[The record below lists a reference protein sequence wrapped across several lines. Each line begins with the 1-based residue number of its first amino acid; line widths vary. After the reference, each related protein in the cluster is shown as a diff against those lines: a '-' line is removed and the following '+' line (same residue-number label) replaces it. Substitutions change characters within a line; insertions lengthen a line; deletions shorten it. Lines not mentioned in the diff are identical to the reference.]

1 MLTTKSRLPWQQH
14 QCSRYDPSKKTK
26 IAADASSYGL
36 GAVLLQEEEPGTWK
50 PVSFISRSMTATE
63 SKYAQIEKEA
73 LAVTWA
79 CERSSNY
86 IIGKSITIETDH
98 KPLVPLLTKHTIDKL
113 PPRLQRY
120 KMRLIRFHIKD
131 VQHVPW
137 KLHYTADTLSRKI
150 AEQQTS
156 QPVIEEDQ
164 MNAYVSSMIKA
175 LPASDSKLREIQQAQ
190 DQDKVCLE
198 IKKQCLNGWPEKTQV
213 SNAVKPYWQVRG
225 ELTIVQGLLLKGT
238 RLVIPASMQRQST
251 KYTKDTKVSPNAEN
265 ELRYLFGGQ
274 DSAHKSKNWSK
285 TAQHAAN
292 TDNSIQNHSCQRH
305 FLNDRGNWSQ
315 PTSSFYLLVADY
327 YSRYVEVV
335 ALPKSTSSSTV
346 IQALKT
352 IYARHGVPD
361 EVRSDNGPQ
370 YHSEEF
376 AQFAKEWGFKHT
388 TSSPRYPQANGEVE
402 RAVRTVK
409 GILKKEK
416 LGPNKGAVGIQIYTN
431 SKWIL
436 TSRTPYG
443 KKDKVNNSN
452 HCKFTK
458 IGTLSCYY
466 RYINVLRGQFK
477 KQKHSWGTSKVLNK
491 QCCHSFLPF

>member
-1 MLTTKSRLPWQQH
+1 
-14 QCSRYDPSKKTK
+14 
-26 IAADASSYGL
+26 
-36 GAVLLQEEEPGTWK
+36 
-50 PVSFISRSMTATE
+50 
-63 SKYAQIEKEA
+63 
-73 LAVTWA
+73 
-79 CERSSNY
+79 
-86 IIGKSITIETDH
+86 
-98 KPLVPLLTKHTIDKL
+98 
-113 PPRLQRY
+113 
-120 KMRLIRFHIKD
+120 
-131 VQHVPW
+131 
-137 KLHYTADTLSRKI
+137 
-150 AEQQTS
+150 
-156 QPVIEEDQ
+156 

-198 IKKQCLNGWPEKTQV
+198 IKKQCLNGWPEKNQV

-225 ELTIVQGLLLKGT
+225 ELTIAQGLVLKGT
-238 RLVIPASMQRQST
+238 RLVIPASMQRQTPNQIHEGHKGIT
-251 KYTKDTKVSPNAEN
+251 KCRERAKISVWWPGLSAQIKELVENCTACSQHRQQHPEPLMPTPLPERPWKLIATDLFILKV
-265 ELRYLFGGQ
+265 
-274 DSAHKSKNWSK
+274 
-285 TAQHAAN
+285 T
-292 TDNSIQNHSCQRH
+292 
-305 FLNDRGNWSQ
+305 
-315 PTSSFYLLVADY
+315 YLLVADY

-388 TSSPRYPQANGEVE
+388 TSSPRYPQASGEVE

-458 IGTLSCYY
+458 IRTLSCYY

-477 KQKHSWGTSKVLNK
+477 KQKHS
-491 QCCHSFLPF
+491 